1 MLARKRV
8 RVATRAWWRA
18 GWQWW
23 CPPCYDDG
31 NASRA
36 LYSASASKLRL
47 LVKAMRLVSCRHIVE
62 AVVLNVAVVVA
73 SSSLAASNRQRL
85 AHQQL
90 LHSKIKRPLRFLQQY
105 TYTLVAPT
113 TEFSFSCQGYF
124 RRGVFSVCYFSPE
137 KNLQNQKNRA
147 YLCEESGVVTSD
159 LQRQKTQPLFLPPL
173 QPVYWKPGMPT
184 AGKLVI
190 YVARGNVK
198 SESRLSKMEY
208 HFNLNIRS
216 SGKSSASKSKVKP
229 CTLFTLQ
236 KKKG

>member
-1 MLARKRV
+1 MVGVSLSKSKTYNSKILTMLVLSAAKASSELSRIWYWWWHAGGMLARKRV

-73 SSSLAASNRQRL
+73 RSSLAASNRQRL

-90 LHSKIKRPLRFLQQY
+90 LHSKIKRPLRFLQ
-105 TYTLVAPT
+105 
-113 TEFSFSCQGYF
+113 
-124 RRGVFSVCYFSPE
+124 
-137 KNLQNQKNRA
+137 
-147 YLCEESGVVTSD
+147 
-159 LQRQKTQPLFLPPL
+159 
-173 QPVYWKPGMPT
+173 
-184 AGKLVI
+184 
-190 YVARGNVK
+190 
-198 SESRLSKMEY
+198 
-208 HFNLNIRS
+208 
-216 SGKSSASKSKVKP
+216 
-229 CTLFTLQ
+229 
-236 KKKG
+236 